1 MKYRAVVIDGKRI
14 WKNTLA
20 YLFTSGILFILFIC
34 LISGNTFF
42 FPSGEDMIST
52 SIPAIGVANNL
63 PEKRKEVIQNTSRQM
78 LNLLFGFSPSDSR
91 TILDTEYPLLKA
103 VTKAPLVSKAIGAET
118 KKSDQNLPAATAPV
132 STAVPPEQQ
141 NINPENARP
150 IKAINACP
158 NKDGSKKIVIS
169 NETDYSIDVDQML
182 SESLN
187 IDLSVPGPK
196 ILVVHTHATEAYA
209 LDGAAEYDKT
219 ASDRSEDINKNVV
232 KVGEEVTKIF
242 NAMGIETIHD
252 TKLHDVPSFNGSYS
266 NSLKTVEEKIK
277 QYPSIQIVFDIHRD
291 SVVYADET
299 KARAVTEINGRA
311 AAQLMFVVG
320 TDARGLYHP
329 NWQEN
334 MKFAVHMQNAINQ
347 KYPSLMRYINLRTER
362 FNGHTTGASMI
373 IEVGTSGNSLNEA
386 IYGATL
392 AAQVIAEEIKK

>member
-1 MKYRAVVIDGKRI
+1 
-14 WKNTLA
+14 
-20 YLFTSGILFILFIC
+20 
-34 LISGNTFF
+34 
-42 FPSGEDMIST
+42 
-52 SIPAIGVANNL
+52 
-63 PEKRKEVIQNTSRQM
+63 
-78 LNLLFGFSPSDSR
+78 
-91 TILDTEYPLLKA
+91 
-103 VTKAPLVSKAIGAET
+103 
-118 KKSDQNLPAATAPV
+118 
-132 STAVPPEQQ
+132 
-141 NINPENARP
+141 
-150 IKAINACP
+150 
-158 NKDGSKKIVIS
+158 
-169 NETDYSIDVDQML
+169 ML

-209 LDGAAEYDKT
+209 PDGAAEYDKT

-299 KARAVTEINGRA
+299 KARAVTEINGRP

>member
-187 IDLSVPGPK
+187 IDLSLPGPK

-209 LDGAAEYDKT
+209 PDGAAEYDKT
-219 ASDRSEDINKNVV
+219 SSDRSEDINKNVV

-299 KARAVTEINGRA
+299 KARAVTEINGRP

-347 KYPSLMRYINLRTER
+347 KYTSLMRYINLRTER

>member
-187 IDLSVPGPK
+187 IDLSLPGPK

-209 LDGAAEYDKT
+209 PDGAAEYDKT
-219 ASDRSEDINKNVV
+219 SSDRSEDINKNVV

-299 KARAVTEINGRA
+299 KARAVTEINGRP